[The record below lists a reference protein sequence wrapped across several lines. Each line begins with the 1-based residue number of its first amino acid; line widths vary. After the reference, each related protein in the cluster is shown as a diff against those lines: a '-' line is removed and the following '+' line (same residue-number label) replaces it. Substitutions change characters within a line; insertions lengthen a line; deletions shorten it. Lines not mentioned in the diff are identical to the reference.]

1 MESHVPTK
9 YVIYPQIIVSV
20 PSAIP
25 SFHGKF
31 TFFLFHQLAPGPP
44 EVYFFTCRSCWAT
57 QGGLVDPDPVW
68 SCQNGWPCIAS
79 IITEWVQY
87 IHIYIICNIVHT
99 DTLYV
104 IPKFPVISWQF
115 PLFPK
120 VGAPLISYLKSDHV
134 WIQTHAGS
142 QWILQRPWLGSLGG
156 VRCWRFQR

>member
-31 TFFLFHQLAPGPP
+31 TFSCSINLLPGLPRFIFSLADHAGQPRADLWILIQYGH
-44 EVYFFTCRSCWAT
+44 AKMA
-57 QGGLVDPDPVW
+57 GLALHL
-68 SCQNGWPCIAS
+68 SSQNGYS
-79 IITEWVQY
+79 IY
-87 IHIYIICNIVHT
+87 IYIICNIVHT